1 MVNKG
6 DGLDGIYV
14 KDFEISEDK
23 DNPDNIKHKKISHS
37 DRLNIIY
44 YNKILFYKKGWISN
58 FLG

>member
-6 DGLDGIYV
+6 DGLKYL
-14 KDFEISEDK
+14 EISEDV